1 MLTGTNLTH
10 AKHHNLQ
17 IVHQT
22 IRLYGPISRA
32 DVARRTELTAQTVSN
47 LVRELLDERLII
59 EVDRL
64 NLGRGAPSILLAVN
78 PEAAYSVGLDMD
90 IDHLSAVLVDLS
102 GVVQQ
107 SLHHT
112 LSEPT
117 PEEAIGLMVA
127 ASHELVAAQGLTLEQ
142 VRGVGV
148 GFPGPMVASR
158 KASGTYVVSPRALPG
173 WRNVPLADLLH
184 ERLAVPVFIENNAT
198 AAALGEHWYG
208 AGRHVSTFFYVYL
221 GSGLGGG
228 LVVQGDPFEGY
239 SGNAGEIGYLPCFSR
254 PGLGGDLDHIGQI
267 FSLRQI
273 LPMLTAAGARAAS
286 LDDLIT
292 LLRAESPPV
301 MRWLDTAAEE
311 LSVALLSVEY
321 LLDPEVIFIGGRWP
335 LELLDALKRRLEH
348 LLPMRRI
355 QGKTFIPSLRL
366 ATSGTDAAALGVAT
380 LPIYSAFAPQSRIS
394 LKRSDSAG
402 SNGKSQLF
410 NHL

>member
-107 SLHHT
+107 SLHYV

-117 PEEAIGLMVA
+117 PEEAIELMVD
-127 ASHELVAAQGLTLEQ
+127 ASHELVAAQGLTIEQ

-184 ERLAVPVFIENNAT
+184 ERLAVPVRRRMEAGVDVRWEGYLLDD
-198 AAALGEHWYG
+198 ALGEARCISSG
-208 AGRHVSTFFYVYL
+208 VSGQWTE
-221 GSGLGGG
+221 SGLRR
-228 LVVQGDPFEGY
+228 
-239 SGNAGEIGYLPCFSR
+239 SGN
-254 PGLGGDLDHIGQI
+254 
-267 FSLRQI
+267 
-273 LPMLTAAGARAAS
+273 
-286 LDDLIT
+286 
-292 LLRAESPPV
+292 V
-301 MRWLDTAAEE
+301 
-311 LSVALLSVEY
+311 
-321 LLDPEVIFIGGRWP
+321 
-335 LELLDALKRRLEH
+335 
-348 LLPMRRI
+348 
-355 QGKTFIPSLRL
+355 
-366 ATSGTDAAALGVAT
+366 
-380 LPIYSAFAPQSRIS
+380 PISAVS
-394 LKRSDSAG
+394 
-402 SNGKSQLF
+402 
-410 NHL
+410 